1 MGKQDGKVAV
11 ITGGASGIGK
21 ASVKLFLAEGAKVII
36 GDVMDD
42 RGEVLAGELG
52 ENVVFR
58 HADVS
63 REEDVE
69 ALVTCAVEKFG
80 RLDCI
85 FNNAAIGG
93 ASGMIEDI
101 PALGFDVTIAVNF
114 RSVFF
119 GMKYAAPVMKKQG
132 SGTIISTA
140 SIAGH
145 RTGFGGHLYSACKAA
160 IIHMTRTV
168 ALELGPFGIRVNC
181 ICPGG
186 VVTSIFGRGLGL
198 EQDATEAT
206 YDGLADAFKNL
217 QAIPWACM
225 PEDIAKA
232 AIYLASDDSS
242 YVNGAA
248 IHVDGAIAD
257 GFTGNEEMLEQLAKV
272 LGVDIP
278 RPENPQT

>member
-1 MGKQDGKVAV
+1 MGRLDGKVAI

-21 ASVKLFLAEGAKVII
+21 ASVKLFVEDGAKVVI

-42 RGEVLAGELG
+42 RGMAVADECG
-52 ENVVFR
+52 ENAIYQ
-58 HADVS
+58 HTDVS
-63 REEDVE
+63 REDHVQ
-69 ALVTCAVEKFG
+69 ALVDLAVEKFG
-80 RLDCI
+80 TLDCI

-93 ASGMIEDI
+93 ASGMIEEI
-101 PALGFDVTIAVNF
+101 PTLGFDVTVAVNL

-132 SGTIISTA
+132 SGNIISTA

-145 RTGFGGHLYSACKAA
+145 RTGFGGHIYSACKAA

-168 ALELGPFGIRVNC
+168 AVELGPFGIRVNC

-198 EQDATEAT
+198 DQDAAEAT
-206 YDGLADAFKNL
+206 YEGLADLFKDL
-217 QAIPWACM
+217 QSIPRPCK

-232 AIYLASDDSS
+232 AVWLASDDSG

-248 IHVDGAIAD
+248 IHVDGAVPD
-257 GFTGNEEMLEQLAKV
+257 GISATEEQVEQLGKV
-272 LGVDIP
+272 LGVEIP
-278 RPENPQT
+278 VSEKPPR